1 MSVTSPAFGGEIS
14 THHLARELGCVRQ
27 DLAHLSVLVIA
38 HGTALS
44 HIADQ
49 CAAIRAQLE
58 PDLATYPRPPRIPWR
73 LFLAS
78 LGAATLAI
86 VGSHL
91 IGIG

>member
-49 CAAIRAQLE
+49 CAAIRAQLT
-58 PDLATYPRPPRIPWR
+58 PDVASYRKPPRIPWR
-73 LFLAS
+73 LFLTALS
-78 LGAATLAI
+78 SALLAVGA
-86 VGSHL
+86 SHL
-91 IGIG
+91 LWS